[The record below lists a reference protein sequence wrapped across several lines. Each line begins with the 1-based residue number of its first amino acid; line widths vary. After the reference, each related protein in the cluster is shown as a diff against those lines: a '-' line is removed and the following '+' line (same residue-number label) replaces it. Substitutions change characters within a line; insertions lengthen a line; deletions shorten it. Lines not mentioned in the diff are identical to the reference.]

1 MKNTLKLFFLTLS
14 IYLCVCACTV
24 FFISPFSFTS
34 FIGPAAGITTA
45 LVIVFGV
52 QAMFSIG
59 VATLIFCLYLLA
71 FLHLSV
77 ELSMVIITF
86 LAILLQGFWAKQI
99 TYREINQQNWLRSR
113 RHLLRFLFKIG
124 PLISLVSAFTVT
136 IVVIL
141 ESKTLGDN
149 LLFTF
154 VSGWSGSILFAVFFT
169 PMMLLTR
176 GQQQLNL
183 PKRTFI
189 IITSLLAVIAIGL
202 LFKISQNIQQHERQ
216 DTFMKVKSNVLNGLQ
231 KEIETT
237 LDKLNSL
244 SAFIRA
250 SDSVNLDKFTL
261 FSEQI
266 FESKSSVRVLEWAP
280 ITSHKDRAVFE
291 ENYHH
296 IIEKSLKG
304 VMQKS
309 SERSLYAPIH
319 YIYPYQGNES
329 ILGLDVL
336 TNPQSI
342 ISMDNVINSKKV
354 IASAPF
360 NLIQDDHSNLGVLF
374 ISAVFS
380 NTNRLTMS
388 PSNTDELL
396 GFVVAV
402 AQFKPFFQDISSL
415 QNGKID
421 LFVEDVT
428 STVPFVL
435 FGRELNE
442 DYRHIEHVNLQ
453 VNSRQWR
460 ISLGEHFP
468 WQLHQKNWQV
478 WGMLFGATLGGVLF
492 QLLILMMAVYSNEL
506 NSQVVTKTREL
517 ILAKEKSENKS
528 IAKTEFLHTL
538 SNELQ
543 TPLHAIKNFC
553 HQLPNADHETKNKIT
568 QNIVLAQGNMQKLL
582 YMVVDLSK
590 IESGESEVKSEPF
603 DFYGFLGRVDNML
616 LAKKPALTQ
625 EKNITFLIDSNVPHY
640 INSDELR
647 IQQLLVAFC
656 EDIHE
661 LFNTGNI
668 RLTVKVHNHQFN
680 SATLL
685 FIFTDKE
692 RKTSANIAPFNHFI
706 HTSMDL
712 FSAQIA
718 MAKKVCQL
726 MGGDASLALSAS
738 GERVLTA
745 SIKISITSSD
755 DQHAHQSHTFDDV

>member
-1 MKNTLKLFFLTLS
+1 MKNSLKLFFLTLS
-14 IYLCVCACTV
+14 IYLSVCASTV
-24 FFISPFSFTS
+24 FFITPFSFTS

-45 LVIVFGV
+45 LVIAFGV
-52 QAMFSIG
+52 RAIFSIA
-59 VATLIFCLYLLA
+59 VATLIFCLYL
-71 FLHLSV
+71 FYSLHLSI
-77 ELSMVIITF
+77 ELSMAIITF
-86 LAILLQGFWAKQI
+86 LAIALQGFWAKQL
-99 TYREINQQNWLRSR
+99 THREINQQNWLRSR
-113 RHLLRFLFKIG
+113 RHLLRFLFKVG
-124 PLISLVSAFTVT
+124 PLISLVAAFAVTV
-136 IVVIL
+136 VVIL

-154 VSGWSGSILFAVFFT
+154 VSGWSGSVLFAVFFT
-169 PMMLLTR
+169 PMMLLTQ

-189 IITSLLAVIAIGL
+189 IVTSLLAVIAIGL
-202 LFKISQNIQQHERQ
+202 LFKISQNLQQHERQ
-216 DTFMKVKSNVLNGLQ
+216 DTFINVKNNVLNGLQ
-231 KEIETT
+231 KEVDIT

-244 SAFIRA
+244 SAFFKA
-250 SDSVNLDKFTL
+250 SNGVNLGKFNL

-266 FESKSSVRVLEWAP
+266 FQTESSVRVLEWAP
-280 ITSHKDRAVFE
+280 ITSHKDRVAFE
-291 ENYHH
+291 ENHHH
-296 IIEKSLKG
+296 IIEKNMMG
-304 VMQKS
+304 IMQRAN
-309 SERSLYAPIH
+309 ERSLYAPIH

-329 ILGLDVL
+329 VLGLDVL

-342 ISMDNVINSKKV
+342 ISMDNVINSKQV

-374 ISAVFS
+374 VSAVFS
-380 NTNRLTMS
+380 DNKRLTMK

-402 AQFKPFFQDISSL
+402 VQFKQFFHDISSL
-415 QNGKID
+415 KNGSID
-421 LFVEDVT
+421 LFIEDVT
-428 STVPFVL
+428 STVPFIL

-442 DYRHIEHVNLQ
+442 NHRHIERVNLQ

-460 ISLGEHFP
+460 IGLGEHHP

-517 ILAKEKSENKS
+517 ILAKEKSEDKS
-528 IAKTEFLHTL
+528 IAKTEFLNTL

-553 HQLPNADHETKNKIT
+553 HQLPKVDNEEKDKIA
-568 QNIVLAQGNMQKLL
+568 QNIALAQSNMQKLL
-582 YMVVDLSK
+582 RMVVDLSK
-590 IESGESEVKSEPF
+590 IESGASDVKSEPF
-603 DFYGFLGRVDNML
+603 DFYGFIGRIDDMIS
-616 LAKKPALTQ
+616 AKNPTLTQ
-625 EKNITFLIDSNVPHY
+625 EKNITFLIDSNVPHF

-647 IQQLLVAFC
+647 IQQFLVAFC
-656 EDIHE
+656 EDVHE
-661 LFNTGNI
+661 LFNTGSI
-668 RLTVKVHNHQFN
+668 RLTVKVHNHQFK

-685 FIFTDKE
+685 FVFTDNEDKA
-692 RKTSANIAPFNHFI
+692 SSNVAPFNHFI
-706 HTSMDL
+706 HSSMDL
-712 FSAQIA
+712 FSAQVA

-726 MGGDASLALSAS
+726 MDGDANLAVSAS

-745 SIKISITSSD
+745 SIKILITSSEE
-755 DQHAHQSHTFDDV
+755 QHEHQSHIFDE

>member
-1 MKNTLKLFFLTLS
+1 MKNSLKLFFLTLS
-14 IYLCVCACTV
+14 IYLSVCASTV
-24 FFISPFSFTS
+24 FFIIPFSFTS

-45 LVIVFGV
+45 LVIAFGV
-52 QAMFSIG
+52 RTIFSIA
-59 VATLIFCLYLLA
+59 VATLIFCLYLFFSLN
-71 FLHLSV
+71 LSI

-86 LAILLQGFWAKQI
+86 LAIALQGFWAKQI
-99 TYREINQQNWLRSR
+99 THREINQQNWLRSR
-113 RHLLRFLFKIG
+113 RHLLRFLFKVG
-124 PLISLVSAFTVT
+124 PLISLVAAFAVTV
-136 IVVIL
+136 VVIL

-154 VSGWSGSILFAVFFT
+154 VSGWSGSVLFAVFFT
-169 PMMLLTR
+169 PMMLLTQ

-189 IITSLLAVIAIGL
+189 IVTSLLAVIAIGL
-202 LFKISQNIQQHERQ
+202 LFKISQNVQQHERQ
-216 DTFMKVKSNVLNGLQ
+216 DTFINVKNNVLNGLQ
-231 KEIETT
+231 KEIDIT

-244 SAFIRA
+244 SAFFKA
-250 SDSVNLDKFTL
+250 SNGVNLGKFNL

-266 FESKSSVRVLEWAP
+266 FQTESSVRVLEWAP
-280 ITSHKDRAVFE
+280 ITSHKDRVAFE
-291 ENYHH
+291 ENHH
-296 IIEKSLKG
+296 LIIEKNMKG
-304 VMQKS
+304 IMQRAN
-309 SERSLYAPIH
+309 ERSLYAPIH

-329 ILGLDVL
+329 VLGLDVL

-342 ISMDNVINSKKV
+342 ISMDNVINSKQV

-374 ISAVFS
+374 VSAVFS
-380 NTNRLTMS
+380 DNKRLIMK

-402 AQFKPFFQDISSL
+402 VQFKQFFQDISSL
-415 QNGKID
+415 KNGSID
-421 LFVEDVT
+421 LFIEDVT
-428 STVPFVL
+428 STVPFIL

-442 DYRHIEHVNLQ
+442 NHRYIERVNLQ

-460 ISLGEHFP
+460 ISLGEHNP

-478 WGMLFGATLGGVLF
+478 WGMLFGATLGGVFF

-517 ILAKEKSENKS
+517 ILAKEKSEDKS
-528 IAKTEFLHTL
+528 IAKTEFLNTL

-553 HQLPNADHETKNKIT
+553 HQFPKADNEEKDKIA
-568 QNIVLAQGNMQKLL
+568 QNIALAQSNMQKLL
-582 YMVVDLSK
+582 RMVVDLSK
-590 IESGESEVKSEPF
+590 IESGASDVKSEPF
-603 DFYGFLGRVDNML
+603 DFYGFIARIDDMIS
-616 LAKKPALTQ
+616 AKSPALTQ
-625 EKNITFLIDSNVPHY
+625 EKNITFLIDSNVPHF

-647 IQQLLVAFC
+647 IQQFLVAFC
-656 EDIHE
+656 EDVHE
-661 LFNTGNI
+661 LFNTGSI
-668 RLTVKVHNHQFN
+668 RLTVKVHNHQFK

-685 FIFTDKE
+685 FIFTDNE
-692 RKTSANIAPFNHFI
+692 DEASSNVAPFNHFI
-706 HTSMDL
+706 HSSMDL
-712 FSAQIA
+712 FSAQVA

-726 MGGDASLALSAS
+726 MDGDANLAVSAS

-745 SIKISITSSD
+745 SIKILITSSEE
-755 DQHAHQSHTFDDV
+755 QHEHQSHTFDE